1 MRLDDDLK
9 YFETPEFKRI
19 LETYEAA
26 VSEGRS
32 VYMDADELTDIAEYY
47 SMVAH
52 DDASADEAIALA
64 LQLHPDAVDPQIFQ
78 ARQAMIQGDNQRALD
93 LCNAIEDQEH
103 REVFFLR
110 AELMVRQGQGDQAR
124 QLLLTYA
131 EEVTEDYDYF
141 LFDSAY
147 IFIDYQDY
155 QSALAFAE
163 KLEQIAPIWFKTWEL
178 CADVYLAL
186 ESFKKALEYIERML
200 DKDAYYVSAWN
211 WRAEAYCG
219 LQDMEQA
226 FASTDFA
233 LAIDPDNDRALELK
247 AWILMRQEN
256 FEEAHQLYQ
265 QLQERVPESEIHCLY
280 DSFCLFDL
288 GRMDDSLELILR
300 AEQLA
305 DGMSAEQPAIYEHH
319 AHILSEQG
327 KVEEALR
334 YIDLAEEAQGL
345 DPEEVAPGEVRQD
358 FDYYR
363 ARILADNGDS
373 QSAIGYIERIAQ
385 KGREDVPSIILQG
398 AQILFEAS
406 DYASARELLNIVINQ
421 EVDIPEELLVR
432 AYPYMAACLHELGE
446 SQECL
451 DYLRLSIEHNS
462 PETSE
467 ILSYIFPVGVQP
479 AEYYDYYYF
488 NLYGRWP
495 DSGE

>member
-26 VSEGRS
+26 MSEGKS

-47 SMVAH
+47 SMVTH
-52 DDASADEAIALA
+52 DDAGVDEAIALA

-78 ARQAMIQGDNQRALD
+78 ARQAMFQGDYQRSLE

-103 REVFFLR
+103 REVFFLK
-110 AELMVRQGQGDQAR
+110 AELMVRQGQCDQAR
-124 QLLLTYA
+124 QLLITHA

-141 LFDSAY
+141 LYDSAY

-155 QSALAFAE
+155 QSALFFAE

-178 CADVYLAL
+178 CADVHLAL
-186 ESFKKALEYIERML
+186 ESFKKALTYIERML
-200 DKDAYYVSAWN
+200 DKDAYYVNAWN

-219 LQDMEQA
+219 LQDLEQA

-233 LAIDPDNDRALELK
+233 LAISPDNERAMELK

-256 FEEAHQLYQ
+256 FEEAHQLYE
-265 QLQERVPESEIHCLY
+265 QLQARVPESEIHCLY

-288 GRMDDSLELILR
+288 GRIDDSLRLILR

-305 DGMSAEQPAIYEHH
+305 EGMSAEQPAIYEHH

-334 YIDLAEEAQGL
+334 YIDFAEEAQGQ
-345 DPEEVAPGEVRQD
+345 DAEEIAPGETWQD

-363 ARILADNGDS
+363 ARIFADNGDS
-373 QSAIGYIERIAQ
+373 QSAIRYIERIAQ
-385 KGREDVPSIILQG
+385 KGREDVISVLLQG

-406 DYASARELLNIVINQ
+406 DYANACELLNIVLKQ
-421 EVDIPEELLVR
+421 ETDIPEELLAR
-432 AYPYMAACLHELGE
+432 AYPFMAACLHELGE
-446 SQECL
+446 HQQCL

-462 PETSE
+462 PEMSE
-467 ILSYIFPVGVQP
+467 ILSYIFPNGVQP
-479 AEYYDYYYF
+479 TEYYDYYYF
-488 NLYGRWP
+488 NTYGRWP
-495 DSGE
+495 E